1 MFGGENGEW
10 GRLKKRERRRGG
22 GGVEEVNRE
31 IGGVGII
38 R

>member
-1 MFGGENGEW
+1 VGEGEVKKK
-10 GRLKKRERRRGG
+10 GREEGGG